1 MSATANWRLRAIALA
16 MTASLSAACAPA
28 NSSCPPVAAYDRDT
42 LAKAAAEIEQLGPDS
57 ATARLIAD
65 YGVLR
70 AQVRACR

>member
-1 MSATANWRLRAIALA
+1 MSLFV
-16 MTASLSAACAPA
+16 ACAPA

-42 LAKAAAEIEQLGPDS
+42 LAQAAAEIEQLGPDS

-70 AQVRACR
+70 AQVRACH

>member
-1 MSATANWRLRAIALA
+1 LFV
-16 MTASLSAACAPA
+16 ACAPA

-42 LAKAAAEIEQLGPDS
+42 LAQAAAEIEQLGSNS

-70 AQVRACR
+70 AQVRACH